1 MNCFGGQETP
11 TFDKSKWYHGKYAEK
26 KPLAIQIDLSKAT
39 VYGEPKNN
47 RSLFPRRS
55 ARSVPLEWVRQQNE
69 FPRVRLSVEPKKLT
83 PDDLLQE
90 ALKDD
95 PIAEMAKLM
104 VQRYNIEQSIKKLL
118 PKMTKDEVAEV
129 YHTLYR
135 IAQKVTER
143 EEQ

>member
-1 MNCFGGQETP
+1 M
-11 TFDKSKWYHGKYAEK
+11 
-26 KPLAIQIDLSKAT
+26 
-39 VYGEPKNN
+39 NN

-69 FPRVRLSVEPKKLT
+69 FPMVRLSVEPKKLT
-83 PDDLLQE
+83 PDDLLRE

-118 PKMTKDEVAEV
+118 PKMTKDEVTEV

-135 IAQKVTER
+135 IAQKVNER
-143 EEQ
+143 ES

>member
-1 MNCFGGQETP
+1 M
-11 TFDKSKWYHGKYAEK
+11 
-26 KPLAIQIDLSKAT
+26 
-39 VYGEPKNN
+39 NN

-55 ARSVPLEWVRQQNE
+55 ARSVPLEWVRQQTE
-69 FPRVRLSVEPKKLT
+69 FPKVPLNIEPKKLT
-83 PDDLLQE
+83 PDDLLRE

-104 VQRYNIEQSIKKLL
+104 TQRHEIQQSINTLL
-118 PKMTKDEVAEV
+118 PRMTKDEVTEV

-135 IAQKVTER
+135 IEQKVNER

>member
-1 MNCFGGQETP
+1 MNYFGGQETP
-11 TFDKSKWYHGKYAEK
+11 TFDKSKWHYGKYAEK
-26 KPLAIQIDLSKAT
+26 KPLTIQIDLSKAT
-39 VYGEPKNN
+39 LYGKPMNN

-55 ARSVPLEWVRQQNE
+55 ARSVPIDWVRQQNE

-95 PIAEMAKLM
+95 PITEMVKLIT
-104 VQRYNIEQSIKKLL
+104 QRHAIQQSINTLL
-118 PKMTKDEVAEV
+118 PKMTKDEVTEV

-135 IAQKVTER
+135 IEQKVNER

>member
-1 MNCFGGQETP
+1 M
-11 TFDKSKWYHGKYAEK
+11 S
-26 KPLAIQIDLSKAT
+26 
-39 VYGEPKNN
+39 N

-69 FPRVRLSVEPKKLT
+69 FPMVRISIEAKKLT
-83 PDDLLQE
+83 PDDLLRE

-95 PIAEMAKLM
+95 PITEMVKLIT
-104 VQRYNIEQSIKKLL
+104 QRHAIQQSINTLL
-118 PKMTKDEVAEV
+118 PKMTKDEITEV

-135 IAQKVTER
+135 IEQKVDEG

>member
-1 MNCFGGQETP
+1 M
-11 TFDKSKWYHGKYAEK
+11 
-26 KPLAIQIDLSKAT
+26 
-39 VYGEPKNN
+39 NN

-55 ARSVPLEWVRQQNE
+55 ARAVPMGWVRQQNE

-83 PDDLLQE
+83 PDDLLRE

-95 PIAEMAKLM
+95 PITEMVELIT
-104 VQRYNIEQSIKKLL
+104 QRHEIQQSINTLL
-118 PKMTKDEVAEV
+118 PRMTKDEVTEV

-135 IAQKVTER
+135 IAQKVNER

>member
-1 MNCFGGQETP
+1 M
-11 TFDKSKWYHGKYAEK
+11 
-26 KPLAIQIDLSKAT
+26 
-39 VYGEPKNN
+39 NN

-83 PDDLLQE
+83 PDDLLRE
-90 ALKDD
+90 ALRDD
-95 PIAEMAKLM
+95 PITEMAKLM

-118 PKMTKDEVAEV
+118 PKMTKDEVTEV

-135 IAQKVTER
+135 IGQKVNER
-143 EEQ
+143 EGSE

>member
-1 MNCFGGQETP
+1 M
-11 TFDKSKWYHGKYAEK
+11 
-26 KPLAIQIDLSKAT
+26 
-39 VYGEPKNN
+39 NN

-55 ARSVPLEWVRQQNE
+55 ARSVPLDWVRQQNE

-83 PDDLLQE
+83 PDDLLRE

-104 VQRYNIEQSIKKLL
+104 TQRYEIEQSIKKLL
-118 PKMTKDEVAEV
+118 PKMTRNEVREV

-135 IAQKVTER
+135 IAQNVNER
-143 EEQ
+143 EGSE

>member
-1 MNCFGGQETP
+1 M
-11 TFDKSKWYHGKYAEK
+11 
-26 KPLAIQIDLSKAT
+26 
-39 VYGEPKNN
+39 NN

-55 ARSVPLEWVRQQNE
+55 ARSVPMEWVRQQH
-69 FPRVRLSVEPKKLT
+69 FPKVALSIEPKKLT
-83 PDDLLQE
+83 PDDLLRE

-118 PKMTKDEVAEV
+118 PKMTKDEVTEV

-135 IAQKVTER
+135 IAQKVNER
-143 EEQ
+143 EGSE

>member
-1 MNCFGGQETP
+1 M
-11 TFDKSKWYHGKYAEK
+11 
-26 KPLAIQIDLSKAT
+26 
-39 VYGEPKNN
+39 NN

-69 FPRVRLSVEPKKLT
+69 FPMVRISIEPKKLT
-83 PDDLLQE
+83 PDDLLRE

-95 PIAEMAKLM
+95 PITEMAKLM

-118 PKMTKDEVAEV
+118 PKMTKDEVTEV

-135 IAQKVTER
+135 IAQKVNER